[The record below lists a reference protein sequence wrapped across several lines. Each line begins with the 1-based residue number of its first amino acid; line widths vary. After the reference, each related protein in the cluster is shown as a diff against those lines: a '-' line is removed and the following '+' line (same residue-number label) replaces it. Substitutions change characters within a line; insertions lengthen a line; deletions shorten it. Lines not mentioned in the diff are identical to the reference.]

1 MQAAVPARRSK
12 RAAARRGFTIVEV
25 AMATMV
31 MAFGIATAIIAL
43 QSGFKTLDV
52 ARGTTLASQILQSE
66 MERIRL
72 MSWGEVNALNKK
84 EIVDLSKVFIADP
97 AVANRFELVRV
108 IEDVSGMEGE
118 MVQISLIVGWK
129 SVDGRPLSRT
139 FQTVYAKNG
148 LYDYYYT
155 LARP

>member
-1 MQAAVPARRSK
+1 
-12 RAAARRGFTIVEV
+12 
-25 AMATMV
+25 MATMV
-31 MAFGIATAIIAL
+31 MAFGIATSIIAL

-52 ARGTTLASQILQSE
+52 ARTTTLASQILQSE

-72 MSWGEVNALNKK
+72 MSWGEVNTLNASQT
-84 EIVDLSKVFIADP
+84 VDLSAVFVADP
-97 AVANRFELVRV
+97 AVADRFSLVRQ
-108 IEDVSGMEGE
+108 IADVSGMVGE
-118 MVQISLIVGWK
+118 MVQITLTVSWQT
-129 SVDGRPLSRT
+129 VDGRPLSRT

>member
-1 MQAAVPARRSK
+1 
-12 RAAARRGFTIVEV
+12 
-25 AMATMV
+25 MATMV

-52 ARGTTLASQILQSE
+52 ARTTTLASQILQSE
-66 MERIRL
+66 MERLRL
-72 MSWGEVNALNKK
+72 MSWGQVNALDPS
-84 EIVDLSKVFIADP
+84 ETVDLSTVFASEP
-97 AVANRFELVRV
+97 AVADRFTLVRN
-108 IEDVSGMEGE
+108 IADVTGMVGE
-118 MVQISLIVGWK
+118 VVQITLVVSWD

-155 LARP
+155 LARE